1 MYIIKKVQKL
11 ASVLET
17 VAAITLANVDRFSK
31 NFHPRTRQISCNELI
46 IKGPITPKRRQY
58 TTL

>member
-1 MYIIKKVQKL
+1 MYIIKKVQQL

-31 NFHPRTRQISCNELI
+31 NFHPRTRQISCNEL
-46 IKGPITPKRRQY
+46 
-58 TTL
+58 